1 MRLIKD
7 KTFYTKSWYSSYRGM
22 MDRCYRKKASNYKF
36 YGARGIKVCE
46 EWHDIQEFEKWVENS
61 GYQEGLTLDRINP
74 NGKYEPNNCRWASRK
89 AQANNRRNT
98 VWITHEGETHT
109 ISEWADIKGI
119 NRSTL
124 NNRYWRGDR
133 GEKLFKRRTSKCHA

>member
-74 NGKYEPNNCRWASRK
+74 NGNYEPNNCRWTNRK
-89 AQANNRRNT
+89 AQAN
-98 VWITHEGETHT
+98 
-109 ISEWADIKGI
+109 
-119 NRSTL
+119 
-124 NNRYWRGDR
+124 
-133 GEKLFKRRTSKCHA
+133 KR